1 MRRATSTPISFL
13 LWDQLLVNGLCTGF
27 ISNTSINKHQ
37 ISVLSFLTA
46 IFMLNPYYQGPE
58 YRNFRLASFVST
70 ALSGFAPVIH
80 GAIIFDRETFNNC
93 GIPFYL
99 LEGAL
104 LILAAYIYGT
114 PLYLR
119 SNSHRI
125 KHRIPERWYPGHFDI
140 WGHSHTIFH
149 VLVVIATGVHFYGLL
164 GAFEY
169 DYWNR
174 AVCLV

>member
-1 MRRATSTPISFL
+1 
-13 LWDQLLVNGLCTGF
+13 
-27 ISNTSINKHQ
+27 
-37 ISVLSFLTA
+37 
-46 IFMLNPYYQGPE
+46 MLNPYYQGPE

-80 GAIIFDRETFNNC
+80 GAIIFDRETFNNS

-104 LILAAYIYGT
+104 LILAAYIYGISL
-114 PLYLR
+114 LYFIFQDIIILKKH
-119 SNSHRI
+119 SHRI

-164 GAFEY
+164 VAFEY